1 MDFAF
6 MLALLALTF
15 GIGLCAGFM
24 IGETAAHDKLR
35 ARRKHWESRI
45 EAAEDRSSDTSCGV
59 RFHR

>member
-24 IGETAAHDKLR
+24 IGETAAHDR
-35 ARRKHWESRI
+35 ARERRKYWEGRI
-45 EAAEDRSSDTSCGV
+45 EAAEDRSSDTSYGV
-59 RFHR
+59 RFRR